1 MSASSATLGVRNANL
16 LARHRSLSVGVS
28 RSSRPG
34 FGTPLARRG
43 LLSFTSS
50 PSLSSVYLI
59 SVLLLVRVSGLLD
72 GIFFVLEVRFHPT
85 LPSMGADVVLT
96 SRHSVKLG
104 ELLLDSNRSVGHA
117 TDAREGSM
125 IRFRGS
131 SFSFYLSLISKSRI
145 VSHPKTDIST
155 NGCTL
160 LTCEGH

>member
-34 FGTPLARRG
+34 FGTPLARR
-43 LLSFTSS
+43 
-50 PSLSSVYLI
+50 
-59 SVLLLVRVSGLLD
+59 VRVSGLLD

-104 ELLLDSNRSVGHA
+104 ELLYHAVTSHLRLAVGALLVYDVTRCA
-117 TDAREGSM
+117 TLGNIE
-125 IRFRGS
+125 
-131 SFSFYLSLISKSRI
+131 
-145 VSHPKTDIST
+145 
-155 NGCTL
+155 
-160 LTCEGH
+160 LT